1 MFDGTEISPFAKAAS
16 PTFCINYRQDPLLQD
31 MFMIKPLLVPLPGKS
46 TALELMLVALCAIA
60 FGESSLAA
68 TPANAPER
76 APAKECLKNL
86 QAFDS
91 TLRQDGY
98 WLDGSGFSF
107 GYGYPV
113 YGYGYSYGD
122 RYVDGGRYF
131 HARPGYEVRT
141 LIAAARVLGDTG
153 QEEQC
158 ESILA
163 TARGRYSIYL
173 AELHSGQIP
182 TADVT
187 GWRRK
192 QIESAVP
199 VADSSLAYRSDQLIG
214 ASIINEQDESLGSV
228 DDIIISPQ
236 SGKIAYLVISH
247 GGLFGIDATYT
258 PVPWSDFKSTTGT
271 NLLVLT
277 STKATVDAAPQVR
290 RNQLDRGSDFNV
302 RSQKIDTYWS
312 AHIPVAAN

>member
-1 MFDGTEISPFAKAAS
+1 
-16 PTFCINYRQDPLLQD
+16 
-31 MFMIKPLLVPLPGKS
+31 
-46 TALELMLVALCAIA
+46 
-60 FGESSLAA
+60 
-68 TPANAPER
+68 
-76 APAKECLKNL
+76 L